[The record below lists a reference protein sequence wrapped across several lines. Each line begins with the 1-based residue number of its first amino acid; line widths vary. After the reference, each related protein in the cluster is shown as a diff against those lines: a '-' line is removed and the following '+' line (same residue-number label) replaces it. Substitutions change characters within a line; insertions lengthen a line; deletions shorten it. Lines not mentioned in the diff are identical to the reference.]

1 MFKID
6 GKNVDEKL
14 FEKHIQTKKVFSGKM
29 LNMYVDTVLL
39 PNDKKA
45 TREYVKHPG
54 AVAILPILP
63 DGKIVFVR
71 QYRYPVQKVLYELPA
86 GKLDIGELPEA
97 CALREL
103 REETGYVA
111 SKLEKLTSIFTVP
124 AFCDEVIHIYKAS
137 DLLLKTKQLDED
149 EFVETVLLDKIEI
162 RKMINDVLICDAK
175 TLVGLSFIGI
185 MND

>member
-14 FEKHIQTKKVFSGKM
+14 FEKHIQTKKVFSGQM

-86 GKLDIGELPEA
+86 GKLDIGELPEN

-111 SKLEKLTSIFTVP
+111 NKLEKLTSIFTVP

-137 DLLLKTKQLDED
+137 DLLLKTKQFDED

-162 RKMINDVLICDAK
+162 KKMINDGLICDAK